1 MNHTSTIFYQTKD
14 IVMGLLENKMFK
26 VLAGAVVS
34 LAGELCGVENY
45 SLLFYLFVLIV
56 IDLLT
61 GIWASVK
68 AGSPVE
74 SRKALK
80 TATKTIIYL
89 LFFISAHMT
98 SHLIPKSDFVV
109 VGVLAFL
116 ALTEFLSVAENM
128 AKLGYSLPQK
138 ILNQLGETQK
148 KNLPRYGTG
157 NKKGL
162 R

>member
-1 MNHTSTIFYQTKD
+1 MNHQETIFTQFGEILTG
-14 IVMGLLENKMFK
+14 IVENGYMKIAVGALL
-26 VLAGAVVS
+26 S
-34 LAGELCGVENY
+34 LFGELCGVENY

-61 GIWASVK
+61 GVWASVK
-68 AGSPVE
+68 AGYPVE

-80 TATKTIIYL
+80 TATKTIVYL
-89 LFFISAHMT
+89 LFFVSAHMT
-98 SHLIPKSDFVV
+98 SHLIPKSDFIV

-138 ILNQLGETQK
+138 LLNQLGEK
-148 KNLPRYGTG
+148 KKDPTHYGTG
-157 NKKGL
+157 NKKK
-162 R
+162 